1 MDDRRPSD
9 VDGRREPVNRVES
22 ADNESL
28 VGGGK
33 KSEPSPRLSPFQG
46 SQPDENIETPLG
58 EIVSN
63 KTDACDLESKGR
75 SSGSTKNSPS
85 TSPPLVSGNKIIQLN
100 TGCPKKHGNSVTNSI
115 SSLL

>member
-1 MDDRRPSD
+1 M
-9 VDGRREPVNRVES
+9 NRVES